1 MDAVLLEKD
10 GPVGRLILNRPEK
23 HNALRFADLDRL
35 EYVAIVSAAHS
46 CCAAA

>member
-10 GPVGRLILNRPEK
+10 GPIARLILNRPEK

-35 EYVAIVSAAHS
+35 APELPDGRLMG
-46 CCAAA
+46 